1 MAVYVVKCVANYQNL
16 CCRAEKRKIDKT
28 LRPFVWFLP
37 ILYLLLPRLWPGSL
51 VNRASDS
58 GSEGRGFESLPGH
71 GLKYFCKWRCLFLE
85 VSPFAFYMCTN
96 ILRACL
102 NKNCL
107 TNLYGDFRGVN
118 RFLGLLSY
126 LKIAIR
132 IGNTKRVKLPN
143 KAIVIIQCICTV
155 T

>member
-1 MAVYVVKCVANYQNL
+1 MLKCVAKYQNL

-71 GLKYFCKWRCLFLE
+71 NKKAMSYD
-85 VSPFAFYMCTN
+85 VAFFVYGMN
-96 ILRACL
+96 IILVFEMYYHTIIIQDIPL
-102 NKNCL
+102 YINCL
-107 TNLYGDFRGVN
+107 TYDSCCF
-118 RFLGLLSY
+118 
-126 LKIAIR
+126 
-132 IGNTKRVKLPN
+132 
-143 KAIVIIQCICTV
+143 
-155 T
+155 